1 MKKETAESIGRLL
14 KSKRRIV
21 VIGHKNPDGDAV
33 GSCLGLYFFLNARG
47 HDTQVIMPN
56 DFPEFLKWLPGCD
69 QILTYDKD
77 SAAVKEKIEKA
88 ELIFTLDFNALNRT
102 GDLCE
107 ILESATANFVMI
119 DHHQQPDDYAIATY
133 SDVAMSSTSQMV
145 FHLIEKLGDPEE
157 ITPQIATNLYAGI
170 MTDTGSFRFPATNST
185 THRAIATLIDHG
197 AKNSE
202 IHQNI
207 YDTNSHN
214 RLKLLGVALNKL
226 VILPDFRTAYI
237 SITQKEL
244 DDNHFRKGDT
254 EGFVNYALSVK
265 DVVFAAIFIENK
277 QEKITKI
284 SFRSKGNFSVN
295 QFAREHF
302 HGGGHT
308 NAAGGR
314 SNRSMAE
321 TINEFISILPHYKN
335 ALRNA
340 S

>member
-1 MKKETAESIGRLL
+1 MKGEIAESIQGLL
-14 KSKRRIV
+14 ESKRRIV
-21 VIGHKNPDGDAV
+21 VVGHKNPDGDAV
-33 GSCLGLYFFLNARG
+33 GSCLGLYFFLNGRG
-47 HDTQVIMPN
+47 HDVQVVMPN

-69 QILTYDKD
+69 KILTYEKNTAQVKDKIAN
-77 SAAVKEKIEKA
+77 S

-102 GDLCE
+102 GDLAE
-107 ILESATANFVMI
+107 VLENATADFVMI

-133 SDVAMSSTSQMV
+133 SDVSMSSTSEMV
-145 FHLIEKLGDPEE
+145 FHLIEELGGDDE
-157 ITPQIATNLYAGI
+157 ITSEIATNLYAGI
-170 MTDTGSFRFPATNST
+170 MTDTGSFRFPATTAT

-202 IHQNI
+202 IHQNV

-214 RLKLLGVALNKL
+214 RLKLLGVALNNL
-226 VILPDFRTAYI
+226 VILPEFRTAYI
-237 SITQKEL
+237 SISQQEL

-254 EGFVNYALSVK
+254 EGFVNYALSVQN
-265 DVVFAAIFIENK
+265 VVFAVIFIENK

-284 SFRSKGNFSVN
+284 SFRSKGDFSVN

-302 HGGGHT
+302 NGGGHT

-314 SNRSMAE
+314 SEKSMAE
-321 TINEFISILPHYKN
+321 TINEFITILPHYKN
-335 ALRNA
+335 ALKNA